1 MKLRLHGIRK
11 NTLLLFFNMV
21 LVLVTALLVLS
32 NIRTRNEL
40 EESKRGFYS
49 KSTVEFTSGGSSWEE
64 LLGVLQEE
72 GWRDGILFREGL
84 ELEADTR
91 GVFFKGDFKRL
102 PLRSGRYLTEAEVS
116 GTERKAMIGQRF
128 EKDTYEENGKQCIEI
143 LGEPFE
149 VVGVLGSAQPTRMD
163 SMKWMPLGTAAEL
176 VGMEGSYILDGRTE
190 EAIERN
196 ADLLAPVLERE
207 VTIVTGFAE
216 DAGGEDP
223 GYSEKNRNVVEKI
236 YLGIVFSFVLTL
248 VLAGNS
254 WARSRTQRIQVE
266 KMLGFSGGRIL
277 LSVLG
282 GYFRTALLALAAA
295 GLLTGALTLGKQ
307 ITAVGWKEICLTV
320 GCVILGELLV
330 VAAGLSLRIGSRK
343 IRLKRG

>member
-143 LGEPFE
+143 LGEAFE

-176 VGMEGSYILDGRTE
+176 AGMEGGYVLDGRTE

-196 ADLLAPVLERE
+196 ADLLAPVLER
-207 VTIVTGFAE
+207 
-216 DAGGEDP
+216 
-223 GYSEKNRNVVEKI
+223 
-236 YLGIVFSFVLTL
+236 
-248 VLAGNS
+248 
-254 WARSRTQRIQVE
+254 
-266 KMLGFSGGRIL
+266 
-277 LSVLG
+277 
-282 GYFRTALLALAAA
+282 
-295 GLLTGALTLGKQ
+295 
-307 ITAVGWKEICLTV
+307 
-320 GCVILGELLV
+320 
-330 VAAGLSLRIGSRK
+330 
-343 IRLKRG
+343 

>member
-1 MKLRLHGIRK
+1 
-11 NTLLLFFNMV
+11 
-21 LVLVTALLVLS
+21 
-32 NIRTRNEL
+32 
-40 EESKRGFYS
+40 
-49 KSTVEFTSGGSSWEE
+49 
-64 LLGVLQEE
+64 
-72 GWRDGILFREGL
+72 
-84 ELEADTR
+84 
-91 GVFFKGDFKRL
+91 
-102 PLRSGRYLTEAEVS
+102 
-116 GTERKAMIGQRF
+116 MIGQRF

-143 LGEPFE
+143 LGEAFE

-176 VGMEGSYILDGRTE
+176 AGMEGSYILDGRTE

-282 GYFRTALLALAAA
+282 SYFRTALLALAAA
-295 GLLTGALTLGKQ
+295 GLLTGALDP
-307 ITAVGWKEICLTV
+307 
-320 GCVILGELLV
+320 GE
-330 VAAGLSLRIGSRK
+330 ADHGGGLEGSLSDGGMRDPGGTPGGSR
-343 IRLKRG
+343 RPVPADREPEDPPEEGVMV

>member
-84 ELEADTR
+84 EMEADTR

-176 VGMEGSYILDGRTE
+176 AGMEGSYILDGRTE

-277 LSVLG
+277 LGVLG
-282 GYFRTALLALAAA
+282 EYLKISGVSLLAA
-295 GLLTGALTLGKQ
+295 GVLLGVLTGLHVV
-307 ITAVGWKEICLTV
+307 TAVRLTECIAAEA
-320 GCVILGELLV
+320 GILLGGMA
-330 VAAGLSLRIGSRK
+330 VAT
-343 IRLKRG
+343 IRLFPETAGKKIVLKRA